1 MFAAKFN
8 RTQILHRCNNAF
20 IHSALKMVMRKEHFE
35 TVSAIEANV
44 AQILR
49 CCGKRVS
56 EILREREKS
65 IYFGGT
71 RNKVTTLNERS

>member
-1 MFAAKFN
+1 
-8 RTQILHRCNNAF
+8 
-20 IHSALKMVMRKEHFE
+20 MVMRKEHFE

-56 EILREREKS
+56 EILRDREKS

-71 RNKVTTLNERS
+71 RNKVISLNERS